1 MSNKIEI
8 YHDGPNEDQLIN
20 LISNKISGFTFNPS
34 IFKKLKI
41 DNYLEACKRYSK
53 LDCLPYPL
61 EEVNQ

>member
-34 IFKKLKI
+34 ILKNLKLIITKS
-41 DNYLEACKRYSK
+41 L
-53 LDCLPYPL
+53 
-61 EEVNQ
+61 